1 MANNNVEQA
10 MNNLDYLNNKMDVL
24 SEANNSSANSVKTND
39 RDNRKIQ
46 VNKLGYIGQNL
57 SNLSNANY
65 LLGDIPEYKPK
76 NANSLSGP
84 FRNNIMAVS
93 NSTLDG
99 QRVPAMNNTKKVRK
113 VAVPSNNVSGYN
125 NNNLITKNP
134 FPGNN
139 VNYVVESQPAELNVS
154 GYDAL
159 NNDYLRVNKE
169 SLTIENNNNNNVKEN
184 LTIEEEFRIGRNIE
198 ENFLGHVKNNV
209 SKEISELN
217 NLVQLNGVE
226 NKKNNS
232 VLNNTEQKLVH
243 SEEQELKINEIG
255 QSNNNEVKLPQSL
268 LFTSPEQLKD
278 AQNRNVYCNG
288 LKNNEPIR
296 TSENSHSAQGY
307 DLPGEINGYNQSG
320 ARAINYLCVSDNC

>member
-1 MANNNVEQA
+1 
-10 MNNLDYLNNKMDVL
+10 
-24 SEANNSSANSVKTND
+24 
-39 RDNRKIQ
+39 
-46 VNKLGYIGQNL
+46 
-57 SNLSNANY
+57 
-65 LLGDIPEYKPK
+65 
-76 NANSLSGP
+76 
-84 FRNNIMAVS
+84 MAVS

-198 ENFLGHVKNNV
+198 ENFQVM
-209 SKEISELN
+209 
-217 NLVQLNGVE
+217 
-226 NKKNNS
+226 
-232 VLNNTEQKLVH
+232 
-243 SEEQELKINEIG
+243 
-255 QSNNNEVKLPQSL
+255 
-268 LFTSPEQLKD
+268 
-278 AQNRNVYCNG
+278 
-288 LKNNEPIR
+288 
-296 TSENSHSAQGY
+296 
-307 DLPGEINGYNQSG
+307 
-320 ARAINYLCVSDNC
+320 